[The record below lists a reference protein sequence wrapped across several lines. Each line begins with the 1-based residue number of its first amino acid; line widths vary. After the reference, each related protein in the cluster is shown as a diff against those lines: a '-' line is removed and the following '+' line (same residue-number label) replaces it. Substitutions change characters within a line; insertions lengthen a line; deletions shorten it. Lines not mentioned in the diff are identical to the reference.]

1 MIDPLKRSSLVD
13 HDKRHREN
21 RMGNNHAEVRIGE
34 TVLGKHQLHSYA
46 KHDRW
51 DKNRGSFILATT

>member
-1 MIDPLKRSSLVD
+1 
-13 HDKRHREN
+13 
-21 RMGNNHAEVRIGE
+21 MGNNHAEVRIGE